1 MSHRIFLF
9 IIIVLTLGFTG
20 SSDPDSWKRKA
31 DMPTA
36 RLGLSTCALDGKVY
50 AIGGYTAANMPGL
63 TTVEVYDPLTD
74 TWESCAP
81 MPTGRRQHAACL
93 VDGKIYAIG
102 GGASADPLPTIE
114 VYDPESDSWSSLTG
128 MPAPRFCSYCESE
141 GSIYA
146 IGGALTINPPHP
158 GVSTV
163 EVYTPQ

>member
-74 TWESCAP
+74 
-81 MPTGRRQHAACL
+81 
-93 VDGKIYAIG
+93 
-102 GGASADPLPTIE
+102 
-114 VYDPESDSWSSLTG
+114 SWSSLTG
-128 MPAPRFCSYCESE
+128 MPAPRFCSYCKSE

-146 IGGALTINPPHP
+146 IGGALTIKPPHP